1 MSDIQSLVERGRSL
15 LSQAFQRCE
24 IPEGKD
30 DEHSSPFGDGN
41 IYYKTV
47 GNETEIVFSY
57 YHMGAGSV
65 YCSIS
70 LGHLAIQTA
79 QGFQDDEEAI
89 EALVDALKYLESSVS
104 VLLPTTHHKLLRRV
118 FNLKGR
124 PRTDKEEQKAW
135 IALLEQLTPAF
146 SDRRSA
152 MERKLAAER
161 DWRGGSD
168 PRVDVS
174 DEQCRTLSADYPTL
188 LQHWQKVSKK
198 RKTEK
203 NWRSYAKID
212 EPDTPDDLLDRLDD
226 DLPQQFGSDGDTY
239 LSIPSALALEHA
251 ARRCLIPPNEYGL
264 STLKNLR
271 QRGDKLLGQAK
282 TSD

>member
-1 MSDIQSLVERGRSL
+1 MPEDQSLLERGRSL
-15 LSQAFQRCE
+15 LAQALKQCE
-24 IPEGKD
+24 IPERNGT
-30 DEHSSPFGDGN
+30 EYPRLFGGGN
-41 IYYKTV
+41 VYSESTDSDI
-47 GNETEIVFSY
+47 GIVFSY
-57 YHMGAGSV
+57 YHPGAGSLS
-65 YCSIS
+65 CSIS
-70 LGHLAIQTA
+70 LKHLAFQTA
-79 QGFQDDEEAI
+79 QSFADDAEAT
-89 EALVDALKYLESSVS
+89 EVLVDALKYLESTVS
-104 VLLPTTHHKLLRRV
+104 ELLPTMNHNILRRV
-118 FNLKGR
+118 FNLRIR
-124 PRTDKEEQKAW
+124 PRADQEEKEGW
-135 IALLEQLTPAF
+135 IKILDQLSPAH
-146 SDRRSA
+146 SKRRME

-188 LQHWQKVSKK
+188 LQHWQKVNKN

-226 DLPQQFGSDGDTY
+226 DLPQQFGSDGDAY